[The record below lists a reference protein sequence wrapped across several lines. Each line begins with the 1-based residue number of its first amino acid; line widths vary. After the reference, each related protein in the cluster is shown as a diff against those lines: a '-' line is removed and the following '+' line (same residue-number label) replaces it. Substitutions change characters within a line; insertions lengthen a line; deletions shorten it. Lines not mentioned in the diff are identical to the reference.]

1 MANIYIEL
9 IKNDIRLCNTYVKCL
24 VKAVKE

>member
-9 IKNDIRLCNTYVKCL
+9 IKNDIRLSNTYVKSL